1 MNTDVYSKKIWW
13 KVVLIVSGVIIGVVS
28 LLYTETFLRE
38 LRMEEERKIRL
49 WAKAVEAVF
58 GASEE
63 ENLAFYSEIIQNNQ
77 TIPVILTDGQGSIIA
92 HRNLN
97 VPEGDEEK
105 LERYLERKLAEFKA
119 SGQMLENSFGDGQ
132 TNYLYYKGS
141 TLLTKLRYYPLLLLG
156 VISVYMLISYMAFS
170 NARRS
175 EQNKV
180 WTGMAKETAH
190 QIGTPLSALLG
201 WIAFLKEQ
209 YPKEVAFGEME
220 KDIDR
225 LSAITERFSKIG
237 SQPELAKLDLSDTL
251 DTTLT
256 YLSKRMGRKIRLDTS
271 VQPDLQRLHNEQLIS
286 WVIEN
291 LVKNATDALEGEG
304 TISVHATVVNYA
316 VVIQVSDTGRGIPAN
331 VQRKIFSPGFTTK
344 TRGWGL
350 GLSLAKRIIAEYHA
364 GTITLA
370 ESTAEKGTT
379 FKIVLPLA

>member
-13 KVVLIVSGVIIGVVS
+13 KVVLIASGVIIGVVS
-28 LLYTETFLRE
+28 LLYTETFLKE
-38 LRMEEERKIRL
+38 LRLEEERKIRV
-49 WAKAVEAVF
+49 WAQAVEAVF
-58 GASEE
+58 SAKDE
-63 ENLAFYSEIIQNNQ
+63 ENLAFYSEIIQNNK
-77 TIPVILTDGQGSIIA
+77 TIPVLLTDGQGTIIA

-97 VPEGDEEK
+97 VPEGNEEK
-105 LERYLERKLAEFKA
+105 LARFLERKLVEFKE

-132 TNYLYYKGS
+132 SNYLYYKGS

-156 VISVYMLISYMAFS
+156 VISIYMLISYMAFS

-209 YPKEVAFGEME
+209 YPKELAFGEME

-237 SQPELAKLDLSDTL
+237 SQPELAKLDLTDTL
-251 DTTLT
+251 ENTLT
-256 YLSKRMGRKIRLDTS
+256 YLSKRMGRKIQLDMDLE
-271 VQPDLQRLHNEQLIS
+271 PGLQRLHNEQLMS

-304 TISVHATVVNYA
+304 VIAVSAKSLNYE
-316 VVIQVSDTGRGIPAN
+316 VIIQVRDTGRGIPSKL
-331 VQRKIFSPGFTTK
+331 QRKIFSPGFTTK

-350 GLSLAKRIIAEYHA
+350 GLSLAKRIISEYHS
-364 GTITLA
+364 GSIVLA
-370 ESTAEKGTT
+370 ESNPDKGTT

>member
-63 ENLAFYSEIIQNNQ
+63 ENLAFYSEIIQNNK

-97 VPEGDEEK
+97 VPEGDSDK
-105 LERYLERKLAEFKA
+105 LARFLERKLNEFKE

-156 VISVYMLISYMAFS
+156 VISIYMLISYMAFS

-209 YPKEVAFGEME
+209 YPKEIAFGEME

-237 SQPELAKLDLSDTL
+237 SQPELDKLDLSDTL
-251 DTTLT
+251 ENTLA
-256 YLSKRMGRKIRLDTS
+256 YLAPRMGRKITLDTFI
-271 VQPDLQRLHNEQLIS
+271 QPDLQRLHNEQLIS

-304 TISVHATVVNYA
+304 TISVQATIINYE
-316 VVIQVSDTGRGIPAN
+316 VRIEVKDNGRGIPSKI
-331 VQRKIFSPGFTTK
+331 QRKVFSPGFTTK
-344 TRGWGL
+344 NRGWGL
-350 GLSLAKRIIAEYHA
+350 GLSLAQRIISEYHT
-364 GTITLA
+364 GTIQLA
-370 ESTAEKGTT
+370 ESNPDKGTT
-379 FKIVLPLA
+379 FKIVLPIA